1 VRPAGPRAEAG
12 GDAKRGVDFSVR
24 EIRLS
29 LSSRVVSERVRN
41 GCGSHI
47 AYRISHIASRG
58 TVGSAFAMPA
68 TRRRATTTTRDG
80 VGVGVGEENKESSPS
95 IPLAGVRRV
104 AKGVRPRA
112 RAAGG
117 QQPSDEDSNESDR
130 THGHGGASKKVGNR
144 AVGRAGGRRK
154 PRGGGSSGSDEGRR
168 SEDGRVTID
177 GGRETPTDAPEDRRG
192 LERRGVKEKKKQN
205 SNASTGKESNSK
217 ESSDGELQLGERWTT
232 VDVED
237 AYAAGERVCGIYGS
251 RVDDQG
257 YSEYLVRWVG
267 KSHHKNSWVDGQTLE
282 LLNAEFVSDFTA
294 VHGERS
300 TVHLVQEAWLRP
312 QRVVSVSGQPPDC
325 QLFVK
330 WWGLPYK
337 DCTWEALNAH
347 PDFEH
352 LLAMYSKFGCESV
365 DKAQTNQEATAE
377 KKATKYNPCD
387 IVAALSRWLRATWY
401 ECEGVCFVDN
411 AVDCLHAEVA
421 ATFIA
426 ERKRMHNV
434 KGPTLIIVKNSQ
446 LNHWAHEFNR
456 IAPDVNMVEYDGST
470 TCRISVQRH
479 EWAFGG
485 GPSEE
490 EMRQLSTPRFNVLL
504 TTQQTAMLDIVLLRQ
519 VAWESVIVV
528 ENAQQFT
535 AESSSLIARLNGLNV
550 RHRVLMFR
558 SADFTSLHMTL
569 NILEFLKRSPTAMRN
584 LETRLLNLSHE
595 QAAVQTAALLAA
607 VTMDSTFCGGALRN
621 KSSMAG
627 ATPCMGTLH
636 TARLL
641 ELSDIVLHRVAA
653 QNGDSVT
660 SSHEPIFPPSFDF
673 TSSQYLSLLQQLQA
687 LHDMYSPQQV
697 LLATG
702 DMPRP

>member
-1 VRPAGPRAEAG
+1 
-12 GDAKRGVDFSVR
+12 
-24 EIRLS
+24 
-29 LSSRVVSERVRN
+29 
-41 GCGSHI
+41 
-47 AYRISHIASRG
+47 
-58 TVGSAFAMPA
+58 MPA

-411 AVDCLHAEVA
+411 AVDCRHAEVA

-607 VTMDSTFCGGALRN
+607 VTMDSTFCCGALRN

-660 SSHEPIFPPSFDF
+660 SPHEPIFPPSFDF